1 MTAQPLGDAV
11 THVASGTRLGRADT
25 LRLLDAQSRVLE
37 LVAAGTPLPDVLA
50 AVLSALEELLDGARC
65 SILLLD
71 ANAGTLRHGAAPSLP
86 QQYVAAI
93 DGLSIGADAGS
104 CGTAAFLG
112 VPVVAEDV
120 DTDPRWDGYRQY
132 ARPHGLRSCWSTPIR
147 GRDGIVGTFAVYT
160 GAPHRPTPREAVLVE
175 RLTHL
180 SSVAIDHAGL
190 FGALAESEERFR
202 HAFEDNAV
210 GMALTDLDGRFVKVN
225 RALVHLVR
233 RSEPEL
239 LATSVH
245 DVLEPVS
252 PADAGRLA
260 AVGRGARGSAHLEAH
275 ARRPDGTTVHL
286 AVTASAVRAV
296 DGVPRHVSLNLAD
309 LTARD
314 VAEAERRARREA
326 ELARATAEH
335 ANRAKTEF
343 LSALSHELRTPL
355 QAVRGFVELLRTMEL
370 APQRRAAA
378 LEHIDGASAHVTA
391 LVDDLLDVAR
401 IEAGSLP
408 VDLAEVDAV
417 RLFGEV
423 RELLDPLAAAG
434 GVAVR
439 LAPAQ
444 SATLVVA
451 DGRRL
456 RQVLINLVTNAIRY
470 NRPDGAVTLSASPAH
485 DGWLALRVADTGQGI
500 APELRERLFVP
511 FDRLGRQIG
520 SDGGIGLGL
529 SLARGLTEAMG
540 GRIDV
545 ASSVGVG
552 TTVTVTLPR
561 S

>member
-1 MTAQPLGDAV
+1 MTSPSPGDSL
-11 THVASGTRLGRADT
+11 TQLTSGTRPGRDDT
-25 LRLLDAQSRVLE
+25 LRLLDTQSRVLE

-50 AVLSALEELLDGARC
+50 AVLATLEDLLDGARC

-71 ANAGTLRHGAAPSLP
+71 RRTGTLRHGAAPSLP
-86 QQYVAAI
+86 PTYVAAI
-93 DGLSIGADAGS
+93 DGLAIGADAGS

-160 GAPHRPTPREAVLVE
+160 GGPHRPTPREAVLVE

-210 GMALTDLDGRFVKVN
+210 GMAITDLDGRFVKVN
-225 RALVHLVR
+225 QALVHLLR
-233 RSEPEL
+233 RTEADL

-245 DVLEPVS
+245 AVLDPVS
-252 PADAGRLA
+252 PSDAGRLA
-260 AVGRGARGSAHLEAH
+260 AVGRGARGSAHLEAVAH
-275 ARRPDGTTVHL
+275 RPDATTVHL

-296 DGVPRHVSLNLAD
+296 DGAPRHVSLNLAD
-309 LTARD
+309 LSARD

-355 QAVRGFVELLRTMEL
+355 QAVRGFVELLRTMDL

-391 LVDDLLDVAR
+391 LVDDLLDIAR

-417 RLFGEV
+417 RLFDEV
-423 RELLDPLAAAG
+423 RELLGPLAAAG

-444 SATLVVA
+444 SATAVVA

-470 NRPDGAVTLSASPAH
+470 NRADGAVTLSAAPAH
-485 DGWLALRVADTGQGI
+485 DGWLALRVADTGMGI
-500 APELRERLFVP
+500 PPELRERLFVP